1 MISITPQAAIY
12 LVKVPFNG
20 TQADTLYFSTKAAQN
35 TYFEGLQKQTFTDYS
50 YVKKDNAIKIE
61 LNYELAKNYNYLY
74 YDNITQTNT
83 GLTNKRIFAF
93 ITGMS
98 YVNENTTKIFI
109 KTDVIQTYLMEIL
122 SDTTSVSYI
131 NQQHVK
137 KSDDIIGKYLL
148 DEGIQGSEYV
158 KSQLLDETDY
168 DNDTSSIQWP
178 SDMTADA
185 KLTWFNNSLNGYMVI
200 VGCSQSIIPGTEN
213 LLKNRNYGGIYS
225 GLYYYAFGNVDQLS
239 VFIEY
244 LNQSALIGA
253 VYNMF
258 MLPVSIS
265 TWTPKNSN
273 ISYLTYDEEGNSTES
288 IVNLR
293 WFYLSSTTY
302 RSLDTLHCTTPTN
315 FRYAGSTLLSN
326 GYTPHNNKLYTY
338 PYCCI
343 QLSNNNGGIANYM
356 YEYFDN
362 KDDCQIKVNG
372 TVSQGGSIIAY
383 PLNYKG
389 RSSNWD
395 EPLDM
400 AKFPTCSWN
409 TDSYTNWLTQNGVS
423 RSNRYLYAEKNK
435 EVKKFNNTWKAIKG
449 GAKLVAGVGSAVV
462 AGPAGLAAGIPLA
475 ASGLKDL
482 IGASQTN
489 ETDIRLDKEV
499 RALEE
504 EQYRASL
511 VPDTVNNGTATP
523 EVLFS
528 MKTFEFTAWALTITG
543 ERAKQIDAYFD
554 RFGYTVNEY
563 KNIVQAIT
571 NRSKWNYIKTA
582 DCKIEADIPDV
593 ELEEILNIFNNG
605 ITFWKNPS
613 EIYRY
618 DLGGSNV

>member
-1 MISITPQAAIY
+1 MISITPQAAIH
-12 LVKVPFNG
+12 LVNVPFDG
-20 TQADTLYFSTKAAQN
+20 TQNHTLYFNNKAAQN
-35 TYFEGLQKQTFTDYS
+35 SYFEGLQKQTFTDYT
-50 YVKKDNAIKIE
+50 YLRKDNAIKIE
-61 LNYELAKNYNYLY
+61 LNYELAKYYNYLY
-74 YDNITQTNT
+74 YDNITQSNAGITS
-83 GLTNKRIFAF
+83 KRIFAF
-93 ITGMS
+93 IIKME
-98 YVNENTTKIFI
+98 YVNENTTKLYI
-109 KTDVIQTYLMEIL
+109 KTDVIQTYLTEIL

-131 NQQHVK
+131 NKQHVK

-178 SDMTADA
+178 ADMSSEA

-200 VGCSQSIIPGTEN
+200 VGCSQSVITGTEN

-253 VYNMF
+253 IYNMF

-265 TWTPKNSN
+265 AWTPKNS
-273 ISYLTYDEEGNSTES
+273 IVSYLTYDEEGNSTEAS
-288 IVNLR
+288 VNLR

-302 RSLDTLHCTTPTN
+302 RQLDTLHCTTPTN
-315 FRYAGSTLLSN
+315 FRYAGSTLTSN

-338 PYCCI
+338 PYCLI

-362 KDDCQIKVNG
+362 KSDCQIKVNG

-423 RSNRYLYAEKNK
+423 RSNRYRYAQEDLYQGYWNAASGVATSLMSGGISPESITKTFISTADTMINAYKNHDR
-435 EVKKFNNTWKAIKG
+435 AIDSLEEENYR
-449 GAKLVAGVGSAVV
+449 AKLV
-462 AGPAGLAAGIPLA
+462 
-475 ASGLKDL
+475 
-482 IGASQTN
+482 
-489 ETDIRLDKEV
+489 
-499 RALEE
+499 
-504 EQYRASL
+504 
-511 VPDTVNNGTATP
+511 PDSINNGTATP
-523 EVLFS
+523 EVLYS
-528 MKTFEFTAWALTITG
+528 MGTFEYTAWALTITG

-554 RFGYTVNEY
+554 RFGYTVNNY
-563 KNIVQAIT
+563 DNIVQAIT
-571 NRSKWNYIKTA
+571 SRSKWNYIKTA
-582 DCKIEADIPDV
+582 DCHINANIPDEDLV
-593 ELEEILNIFNNG
+593 QIEELFNNG
-605 ITFWKNPS
+605 ITFWKNPN
-613 EIYRY
+613 EVYRY

>member
-1 MISITPQAAIY
+1 MISITPQAAIH
-12 LVKVPFNG
+12 LVNVPFDG
-20 TQADTLYFSTKAAQN
+20 TQNHTLYFSTKAAQN
-35 TYFEGLQKQTFTDYS
+35 TYFEGLQKQTFTDYT
-50 YVKKDNAIKIE
+50 YLRKDNAIKIE

-93 ITGMS
+93 ITRME
-98 YVNENTTKIFI
+98 YVNENTTKLFI
-109 KTDVIQTYLMEIL
+109 KTDVIQTYLTEIL

-131 NQQHVK
+131 NKQHVK

-178 SDMTADA
+178 SDMSADA

-200 VGCSQSIIPGTEN
+200 VGCSQSVITGTES

-253 VYNMF
+253 IYNMF

-265 TWTPKNSN
+265 TWAPKNSN
-273 ISYLTYDEEGNSTES
+273 VSYLTYDEQGNSTEAT
-288 IVNLR
+288 VNLR

-302 RSLDTLHCTTPTN
+302 KTLDTLHCTTPTN

-423 RSNRYLYAEKNK
+423 RGNRYRYAQEDLYQGYWNAASGAVTSLMSGISPESITKTFISTADTMINTYKNHDR
-435 EVKKFNNTWKAIKG
+435 AIDSLEEENYR
-449 GAKLVAGVGSAVV
+449 AKLV
-462 AGPAGLAAGIPLA
+462 
-475 ASGLKDL
+475 
-482 IGASQTN
+482 
-489 ETDIRLDKEV
+489 
-499 RALEE
+499 
-504 EQYRASL
+504 
-511 VPDTVNNGTATP
+511 PDAINNGTATP
-523 EVLFS
+523 EVLYS
-528 MKTFEFTAWALTITG
+528 MGTFEYTAWALTITG

-571 NRSKWNYIKTA
+571 SRSKWNYIKTA
-582 DCKIEADIPDV
+582 DCHINANIPDEDLV
-593 ELEEILNIFNNG
+593 QIEELFNNG
-605 ITFWKNPS
+605 ITFWKNPN
-613 EIYRY
+613 EVYRY

>member
-1 MISITPQAAIY
+1 MISITPQAAIH
-12 LVKVPFNG
+12 LVNVPFDG
-20 TQADTLYFSTKAAQN
+20 TQNHTLYFKNKAAQN
-35 TYFEGLQKQTFTDYS
+35 SYFEGLQKQTFTDYT
-50 YVKKDNAIKIE
+50 YLRKDNAIKIE
-61 LNYELAKNYNYLY
+61 LNYELAKYYNYLY
-74 YDNITQTNT
+74 YDNITQSNAGITSR
-83 GLTNKRIFAF
+83 RIFAF
-93 ITGMS
+93 IIKME
-98 YVNENTTKIFI
+98 YVNENTTKLYI
-109 KTDVIQTYLMEIL
+109 KTDVIQTYLTEIL

-131 NQQHVK
+131 NKQHVK

-178 SDMTADA
+178 ADMSNEA
-185 KLTWFNNSLNGYMVI
+185 KATWFNNSLNGYMVI

-244 LNQSALIGA
+244 LNQSALIGTI
-253 VYNMF
+253 YNMF

-265 TWTPKNSN
+265 TWAPKNST
-273 ISYLTYDEEGNSTES
+273 ISYLTYDEQGNSTEAS
-288 IVNLR
+288 VNLR

-315 FRYAGSTLLSN
+315 FRYAGSTLTSN

-338 PYCCI
+338 PYCLI

-423 RSNRYLYAEKNK
+423 RGNRYRYAQEDLYQGYWNAATNVVNGLSGGINPESITKTFMSTADTMINAYKNHDR
-435 EVKKFNNTWKAIKG
+435 AIDSLEEENYR
-449 GAKLVAGVGSAVV
+449 AKLV
-462 AGPAGLAAGIPLA
+462 
-475 ASGLKDL
+475 
-482 IGASQTN
+482 
-489 ETDIRLDKEV
+489 
-499 RALEE
+499 
-504 EQYRASL
+504 
-511 VPDTVNNGTATP
+511 PDAINNGTAAP
-523 EVLFS
+523 EVLYS
-528 MKTFEFTAWALTITG
+528 MGTFEYTAWALTITG

-554 RFGYTVNEY
+554 RFGYTVNTY
-563 KNIVQAIT
+563 DNIVQAIT
-571 NRSKWNYIKTA
+571 SRSKWNYIKTA
-582 DCKIEADIPDV
+582 DCHINANIPDEDLV
-593 ELEEILNIFNNG
+593 QIEELFNSG
-605 ITFWKNPS
+605 ITFWKNPN
-613 EIYRY
+613 EVYRY

>member
-1 MISITPQAAIY
+1 MISITPQAAIH
-12 LVKVPFNG
+12 LVNVPFDG
-20 TQADTLYFSTKAAQN
+20 TQNHTLYFSTKAAQN
-35 TYFEGLQKQTFTDYS
+35 TYFEGLQKQTFTDYT
-50 YVKKDNAIKIE
+50 YLRKDNAIKIE

-93 ITGMS
+93 ITRME
-98 YVNENTTKIFI
+98 YVNENTTKLFI
-109 KTDVIQTYLMEIL
+109 KTDVIQTYLTEIL

-131 NQQHVK
+131 NKQHVK

-178 SDMTADA
+178 SDMSADA

-200 VGCSQSIIPGTEN
+200 VGCSQSVITGTES

-253 VYNMF
+253 IYNMF

-265 TWTPKNSN
+265 TWAPKNSN
-273 ISYLTYDEEGNSTES
+273 VSYLTYDEQGNSTEAT
-288 IVNLR
+288 VNLR

-302 RSLDTLHCTTPTN
+302 KTLDTLHCTTPTN

-362 KDDCQIKVNG
+362 KNDCQIKVNG

-423 RSNRYLYAEKNK
+423 RGNRYRYAQEDLYQGYWNAASGAVTSLMSGISPESITKTFISTADTMINTYKNHDR
-435 EVKKFNNTWKAIKG
+435 AIDSLEEENYR
-449 GAKLVAGVGSAVV
+449 AKLV
-462 AGPAGLAAGIPLA
+462 
-475 ASGLKDL
+475 
-482 IGASQTN
+482 
-489 ETDIRLDKEV
+489 
-499 RALEE
+499 
-504 EQYRASL
+504 
-511 VPDTVNNGTATP
+511 PDAINNGTATP
-523 EVLFS
+523 EVLYS
-528 MKTFEFTAWALTITG
+528 MGTFEYTAWALTITG

-571 NRSKWNYIKTA
+571 SRSKWNYIKTA
-582 DCKIEADIPDV
+582 DCHINANIPDEDLV
-593 ELEEILNIFNNG
+593 QIEELFNNG
-605 ITFWKNPS
+605 ITFWKNPN
-613 EIYRY
+613 EVYRY

>member
-1 MISITPQAAIY
+1 MISITPQAAIH
-12 LVKVPFNG
+12 LVNVPFDG
-20 TQADTLYFSTKAAQN
+20 TQNHTLYFSTKAAQN
-35 TYFEGLQKQTFTDYS
+35 SYFEGLQKQTFTDYT
-50 YVKKDNAIKIE
+50 YLRKDNAIKIE
-61 LNYELAKNYNYLY
+61 LNYELAKYYNYLY
-74 YDNITQTNT
+74 YDNITQSNAGITSR
-83 GLTNKRIFAF
+83 RIYAF
-93 ITGMS
+93 IIKME
-98 YVNENTTKIFI
+98 YVNENTTKLYIQ
-109 KTDVIQTYLMEIL
+109 TDVIQTYLTEIL

-131 NQQHVK
+131 NKQHVK

-178 SDMTADA
+178 ADMSNEA
-185 KLTWFNNSLNGYMVI
+185 KATWFNNSLNGYMVI

-253 VYNMF
+253 IYNMF

-265 TWTPKNSN
+265 TWAPKNST
-273 ISYLTYDEEGNSTES
+273 ISYLTYDEQGNSTEAS
-288 IVNLR
+288 VNLR

-315 FRYAGSTLLSN
+315 FRYAGSTLTSN

-338 PYCCI
+338 PYCLI

-362 KDDCQIKVNG
+362 KSDCQIKVNG

-423 RSNRYLYAEKNK
+423 RSNRYRYANEDFIRTGIKTAISAASSIGNMAVSEKGITPMG
-435 EVKKFNNTWKAIKG
+435 VINTVANAGMSMWDANVQKDRAIDSLEEENYR
-449 GAKLVAGVGSAVV
+449 AKLV
-462 AGPAGLAAGIPLA
+462 
-475 ASGLKDL
+475 
-482 IGASQTN
+482 
-489 ETDIRLDKEV
+489 
-499 RALEE
+499 
-504 EQYRASL
+504 
-511 VPDTVNNGTATP
+511 PDSINNGTATP
-523 EVLFS
+523 EVLYS
-528 MKTFEFTAWALTITG
+528 MGTFEYTAWALTITG
-543 ERAKQIDAYFD
+543 ERAKQIDSYFD
-554 RFGYTVNEY
+554 RFGYTVNNY
-563 KNIVQAIT
+563 ANIVQAIT
-571 NRSKWNYIKTA
+571 SRSKWNYIKTA
-582 DCKIEADIPDV
+582 DCHINANIPDEDLV
-593 ELEEILNIFNNG
+593 QIEELFNSG

-613 EIYRY
+613 EVYRY

>member
-1 MISITPQAAIY
+1 MISITPQAAIH
-12 LVKVPFNG
+12 LVNVPFDG
-20 TQADTLYFSTKAAQN
+20 TQNHTLYFSTKAAQN
-35 TYFEGLQKQTFTDYS
+35 TYFEGLQKQTFTDYT
-50 YVKKDNAIKIE
+50 YLRKDNAIKIE
-61 LNYELAKNYNYLY
+61 LNYELAKYYNYLY
-74 YDNITQTNT
+74 YDNITQSNVGITS
-83 GLTNKRIFAF
+83 KRIFAF
-93 ITGMS
+93 IVKME
-98 YVNENTTKIFI
+98 YVNENTTKLYIQ
-109 KTDVIQTYLMEIL
+109 TDVIQTYLTEIL

-131 NQQHVK
+131 NKQHVK

-178 SDMTADA
+178 SDMSADA
-185 KLTWFNNSLNGYMVI
+185 KITWFNNSLNGYMVI
-200 VGCSQSIIPGTEN
+200 VGCSQSIIPGTES

-253 VYNMF
+253 IYNMF

-265 TWTPKNSN
+265 TWAPKNSN
-273 ISYLTYDEEGNSTES
+273 ISYLTYDEEGNSTEAT
-288 IVNLR
+288 VNLR

-302 RSLDTLHCTTPTN
+302 KTLDTLHCTTPTN

-343 QLSNNNGGIANYM
+343 QLSNNNGGITNYM

-423 RSNRYLYAEKNK
+423 RSNRYRYAQEDLYQGYWNAASGAAMSLM
-435 EVKKFNNTWKAIKG
+435 NNGISPKSIANTFVSTADTMINAYKAHDRAIDSLEEENYR
-449 GAKLVAGVGSAVV
+449 AKLV
-462 AGPAGLAAGIPLA
+462 
-475 ASGLKDL
+475 
-482 IGASQTN
+482 
-489 ETDIRLDKEV
+489 
-499 RALEE
+499 
-504 EQYRASL
+504 
-511 VPDTVNNGTATP
+511 PDAINNGTAAP
-523 EVLFS
+523 EVLYS
-528 MKTFEFTAWALTITG
+528 MGTFEYTAWALTITG
-543 ERAKQIDAYFD
+543 ERAKQIDSYFD
-554 RFGYTVNEY
+554 RFGYTVNNY
-563 KNIVQAIT
+563 DNIVQAIT
-571 NRSKWNYIKTA
+571 SRSKWNYIKTA
-582 DCKIEADIPDV
+582 DCHINANIPDEDLV
-593 ELEEILNIFNNG
+593 QIEELFNNG
-605 ITFWKNPS
+605 ITFWKNPN
-613 EIYRY
+613 EVYRY

>member
-1 MISITPQAAIY
+1 MISITPQAAIH
-12 LVKVPFNG
+12 LVNVPFDG
-20 TQADTLYFSTKAAQN
+20 TQNHTLYFSTKAAQN
-35 TYFEGLQKQTFTDYS
+35 TYFEGLQKQTFTDYT
-50 YVKKDNAIKIE
+50 YLRKDNAIKIE

-93 ITGMS
+93 ITRME
-98 YVNENTTKIFI
+98 YVNENTTKLFI
-109 KTDVIQTYLMEIL
+109 KTDVIQTYLTEIL

-131 NQQHVK
+131 NKQHVK

-178 SDMTADA
+178 SDMSADA

-200 VGCSQSIIPGTEN
+200 VGCSQSVITGTES

-253 VYNMF
+253 IYNMF

-265 TWTPKNSN
+265 TWAPKNSN
-273 ISYLTYDEEGNSTES
+273 VSYLTYDEQGNSTEAT
-288 IVNLR
+288 VNLR

-302 RSLDTLHCTTPTN
+302 KTLDTLHCTTPTN

-338 PYCCI
+338 PYCLI

-362 KDDCQIKVNG
+362 KNDCQIKVNG

-423 RSNRYLYAEKNK
+423 RGNRYRYAQEDLYQGYWNAASGAVTSLMSGISPESITKTFISTADTMINTYKNHDR
-435 EVKKFNNTWKAIKG
+435 AIDSLEEENYR
-449 GAKLVAGVGSAVV
+449 AKLV
-462 AGPAGLAAGIPLA
+462 
-475 ASGLKDL
+475 
-482 IGASQTN
+482 
-489 ETDIRLDKEV
+489 
-499 RALEE
+499 
-504 EQYRASL
+504 
-511 VPDTVNNGTATP
+511 PDAINNGTATP
-523 EVLFS
+523 EVLYS
-528 MKTFEFTAWALTITG
+528 MGTFEYTAWALTITG

-571 NRSKWNYIKTA
+571 SRSKWNYIKTA
-582 DCKIEADIPDV
+582 DCHINANIPDEDLV
-593 ELEEILNIFNNG
+593 QIEELFNNG
-605 ITFWKNPS
+605 ITFWKNPN
-613 EIYRY
+613 EVYRY

>member
-1 MISITPQAAIY
+1 MISITPQAAIH
-12 LVKVPFNG
+12 LVNVPFDG
-20 TQADTLYFSTKAAQN
+20 TQNHTLYFKNKAAQN
-35 TYFEGLQKQTFTDYS
+35 TYFEGLQKQTFTDYT
-50 YVKKDNAIKIE
+50 YLRKDNAIKIE
-61 LNYELAKNYNYLY
+61 LNYELAKYYNYLY
-74 YDNITQTNT
+74 YDNITQSNVGITS
-83 GLTNKRIFAF
+83 KRIYAF
-93 ITGMS
+93 IVKME
-98 YVNENTTKIFI
+98 YVNENTTKLYIQ
-109 KTDVIQTYLMEIL
+109 TDVIQTYLTEIL

-131 NQQHVK
+131 NKQHVK

-178 SDMTADA
+178 ADMTADA

-253 VYNMF
+253 IYNMF

-265 TWTPKNSN
+265 TWAPKNSN
-273 ISYLTYDEEGNSTES
+273 ISYLTYDEEGNSTEAT
-288 IVNLR
+288 VNLR

-302 RSLDTLHCTTPTN
+302 KTLDTLHCTTPTN
-315 FRYAGSTLLSN
+315 FRYAGSTLTSN

-338 PYCCI
+338 PYCLI

-362 KDDCQIKVNG
+362 KNDCQIKVNG

-423 RSNRYLYAEKNK
+423 RSNRYRYAQEDLYQGYWNAASGVATSLMSGISPESITKTFISTADTMINTYKNHDR
-435 EVKKFNNTWKAIKG
+435 AIDSLEEENYR
-449 GAKLVAGVGSAVV
+449 AKLV
-462 AGPAGLAAGIPLA
+462 
-475 ASGLKDL
+475 
-482 IGASQTN
+482 
-489 ETDIRLDKEV
+489 
-499 RALEE
+499 
-504 EQYRASL
+504 
-511 VPDTVNNGTATP
+511 PDAINNGTATP
-523 EVLFS
+523 EVLYS
-528 MKTFEFTAWALTITG
+528 MGTFEYTAWALTITG
-543 ERAKQIDAYFD
+543 ERAKQIDSYFD
-554 RFGYTVNEY
+554 RFGYTVNNY
-563 KNIVQAIT
+563 DNIVQAIT
-571 NRSKWNYIKTA
+571 SRSKWNYIKTA
-582 DCKIEADIPDV
+582 DCHINANIPDEDLV
-593 ELEEILNIFNNG
+593 QIEELFNNG
-605 ITFWKNPS
+605 ITFWKNPN
-613 EIYRY
+613 EVYRY

>member
-1 MISITPQAAIY
+1 MISITPQAAIN
-12 LVKVPFNG
+12 LVNVPFDG
-20 TQADTLYFSTKAAQN
+20 TQNHTLYFSTKAAQN
-35 TYFEGLQKQTFTDYS
+35 TYFEGLQKQTFTDYT
-50 YVKKDNAIKIE
+50 YLRKDNAIKIE
-61 LNYELAKNYNYLY
+61 LNYELAKYYNYLY
-74 YDNITQTNT
+74 YDNITQSNVGITSR
-83 GLTNKRIFAF
+83 RIYAF
-93 ITGMS
+93 IVKME
-98 YVNENTTKIFI
+98 YVNENTTKLYIQ
-109 KTDVIQTYLMEIL
+109 TDVIQTYLTEIL

-131 NQQHVK
+131 NKQHVK

-178 SDMTADA
+178 ADMSNEA

-200 VGCSQSIIPGTEN
+200 VGCSQSIIPGTES

-253 VYNMF
+253 IYNMF

-265 TWTPKNSN
+265 TWAPKNSN

-288 IVNLR
+288 TVNLR

-302 RSLDTLHCTTPTN
+302 KTLDTLHCTTPTN

-343 QLSNNNGGIANYM
+343 QLSNNNGGITNYM

-362 KDDCQIKVNG
+362 KSDCQIKVNG

-423 RSNRYLYAEKNK
+423 RGNRYRYAQEDLYQGYWNAISGAATSLISSGISPESIT
-435 EVKKFNNTWKAIKG
+435 NTFVSTADTMINAYKSHDRAIDSLEEETYR
-449 GAKLVAGVGSAVV
+449 AKLV
-462 AGPAGLAAGIPLA
+462 
-475 ASGLKDL
+475 
-482 IGASQTN
+482 
-489 ETDIRLDKEV
+489 
-499 RALEE
+499 
-504 EQYRASL
+504 
-511 VPDTVNNGTATP
+511 PDAINNGTATP
-523 EVLFS
+523 EVLYS
-528 MKTFEFTAWALTITG
+528 MGTFEYTAWALTITG
-543 ERAKQIDAYFD
+543 ERAKQIDSYFD
-554 RFGYTVNEY
+554 RFGYTVNNY
-563 KNIVQAIT
+563 DNIVQAIT
-571 NRSKWNYIKTA
+571 SRSKWNYIKTA
-582 DCKIEADIPDV
+582 DCHINANIPDEDLV
-593 ELEEILNIFNNG
+593 QIEELFNNG
-605 ITFWKNPS
+605 ITFWKNPN
-613 EIYRY
+613 EVYRY

>member
-1 MISITPQAAIY
+1 MISITPQAAIH
-12 LVKVPFNG
+12 LVNVPFDG
-20 TQADTLYFSTKAAQN
+20 TQNHTLYFSTKAAQN
-35 TYFEGLQKQTFTDYS
+35 TYFEGLQKQTFTDYT
-50 YVKKDNAIKIE
+50 YLRKDNAIKIE
-61 LNYELAKNYNYLY
+61 LNYELAKYYNYLY
-74 YDNITQTNT
+74 YDNITQSNVGITSR
-83 GLTNKRIFAF
+83 RIYAF
-93 ITGMS
+93 IVKME
-98 YVNENTTKIFI
+98 YVNENTTKLYIQ
-109 KTDVIQTYLMEIL
+109 TDVIQTYLTEIL

-131 NQQHVK
+131 NKQHVK

-178 SDMTADA
+178 ADMTADA

-253 VYNMF
+253 IYNMF

-265 TWTPKNSN
+265 TWAPKNST
-273 ISYLTYDEEGNSTES
+273 ISYLTYDEEGNSTEAT
-288 IVNLR
+288 VNLR

-302 RSLDTLHCTTPTN
+302 KTLDTLHCTTPTN
-315 FRYAGSTLLSN
+315 FRYAGSTLTSN

-338 PYCCI
+338 PYCLI

-362 KDDCQIKVNG
+362 KNDCQIKVNG

-423 RSNRYLYAEKNK
+423 RSNRYRYAQEDLYQGYWNAASGVATSLMSGISPESITKTFISTADTMINTYKNHDR
-435 EVKKFNNTWKAIKG
+435 AIDSLEEENYR
-449 GAKLVAGVGSAVV
+449 AKLV
-462 AGPAGLAAGIPLA
+462 
-475 ASGLKDL
+475 
-482 IGASQTN
+482 
-489 ETDIRLDKEV
+489 
-499 RALEE
+499 
-504 EQYRASL
+504 
-511 VPDTVNNGTATP
+511 PDAINNGTATP
-523 EVLFS
+523 EVLYS
-528 MKTFEFTAWALTITG
+528 MGTFEYTAWALTITG
-543 ERAKQIDAYFD
+543 ERAKQIDSYFD
-554 RFGYTVNEY
+554 RFGYTVNNY
-563 KNIVQAIT
+563 DNIVQAIT
-571 NRSKWNYIKTA
+571 SRSKWNYIKTA
-582 DCKIEADIPDV
+582 DCHINANIPDEDLV
-593 ELEEILNIFNNG
+593 QIEELFNNG
-605 ITFWKNPS
+605 ITFWKNPN
-613 EIYRY
+613 EVYRY

>member
-1 MISITPQAAIY
+1 MISITPQAAIN
-12 LVKVPFNG
+12 LVNVPFDG
-20 TQADTLYFSTKAAQN
+20 TQNHTLYFSTKAAQN
-35 TYFEGLQKQTFTDYS
+35 SYFEGLQKQTFTDYT
-50 YVKKDNAIKIE
+50 YLRKDNAIKIE
-61 LNYELAKNYNYLY
+61 LNYELAKYYNYLY
-74 YDNITQTNT
+74 YDNITQSNVGITSR
-83 GLTNKRIFAF
+83 RIYAF
-93 ITGMS
+93 IIKME
-98 YVNENTTKIFI
+98 YVNENTTKLYIQ
-109 KTDVIQTYLMEIL
+109 TDVIQTYLTEIL

-131 NQQHVK
+131 NKQHVK

-168 DNDTSSIQWP
+168 DNDTSSINWP
-178 SDMTADA
+178 ADMSNEA

-200 VGCSQSIIPGTEN
+200 VGCSQSIIPGTES

-253 VYNMF
+253 IYNMF

-265 TWTPKNSN
+265 TWAPKNSN
-273 ISYLTYDEEGNSTES
+273 ISYLTYDEEGNSTEAT
-288 IVNLR
+288 VNLR

-302 RSLDTLHCTTPTN
+302 KTLDTLHCTTPTN
-315 FRYAGSTLLSN
+315 FRYAGSTLTSN

-338 PYCCI
+338 PYCLI

-362 KDDCQIKVNG
+362 KSDCQIKVNG

-423 RSNRYLYAEKNK
+423 RSNRYKYANEDFVRSN
-435 EVKKFNNTWKAIKG
+435 VKTAVSAASSLGNMYLENGFNPMGILNTVANAGMSVWDAKVQKDRAIDSLEEENYR
-449 GAKLVAGVGSAVV
+449 AKLV
-462 AGPAGLAAGIPLA
+462 
-475 ASGLKDL
+475 
-482 IGASQTN
+482 
-489 ETDIRLDKEV
+489 
-499 RALEE
+499 
-504 EQYRASL
+504 
-511 VPDTVNNGTATP
+511 PDAINNGTAAP
-523 EVLFS
+523 EVLYS
-528 MKTFEFTAWALTITG
+528 MGTFEYTAWALTITG
-543 ERAKQIDAYFD
+543 ERAKQIDSYFD
-554 RFGYTVNEY
+554 RFGYTVNSY
-563 KNIVQAIT
+563 ANIVQAIT
-571 NRSKWNYIKTA
+571 SRSKWNYIKTA
-582 DCKIEADIPDV
+582 DCHINANIPDEDLV
-593 ELEEILNIFNNG
+593 QIEELFNSG

-613 EIYRY
+613 EVYRY

>member
-1 MISITPQAAIY
+1 MISITPQAAIH
-12 LVKVPFNG
+12 LVNVPFDG
-20 TQADTLYFSTKAAQN
+20 TQNHTLYFKNKAAQN
-35 TYFEGLQKQTFTDYS
+35 SYFEGLQKQTFTDYT
-50 YVKKDNAIKIE
+50 YLRKDNAIKIE

-93 ITGMS
+93 ITGME
-98 YVNENTTKIFI
+98 YVNENTTKLLI
-109 KTDVIQTYLMEIL
+109 KTDVIQTYLTEIL

-131 NQQHVK
+131 NKQHVK

-178 SDMTADA
+178 ADITNEA

-200 VGCSQSIIPGTEN
+200 VGCSQSVITGTES

-253 VYNMF
+253 IYNM
-258 MLPVSIS
+258 SIL
-265 TWTPKNSN
+265 TWTPKNSTV
-273 ISYLTYDEEGNSTES
+273 SYLTYDEEGNSTEAS
-288 IVNLR
+288 VNLR

-362 KDDCQIKVNG
+362 KSDCQIKVNG

-423 RSNRYLYAEKNK
+423 RSNRYRYANEDFVRSN
-435 EVKKFNNTWKAIKG
+435 VKTAVSAASSLGNMYLEDGFTPMGIFNTVTNAGMSVWDAKVQKDRAIDSLEEENYR
-449 GAKLVAGVGSAVV
+449 AKLV
-462 AGPAGLAAGIPLA
+462 
-475 ASGLKDL
+475 
-482 IGASQTN
+482 
-489 ETDIRLDKEV
+489 
-499 RALEE
+499 
-504 EQYRASL
+504 
-511 VPDTVNNGTATP
+511 PDAINNGTAVP
-523 EVLFS
+523 EVLYS
-528 MKTFEFTAWALTITG
+528 MGTFEYTAWALTITG

-554 RFGYTVNEY
+554 RFGYTVNNY
-563 KNIVQAIT
+563 DNIVQAIT
-571 NRSKWNYIKTA
+571 SRSKWNYIKTA
-582 DCKIEADIPDV
+582 DCHINANIPDEDLV
-593 ELEEILNIFNNG
+593 QIEELFNNG
-605 ITFWKNPS
+605 ITFWKNPN
-613 EIYRY
+613 EVYRY

>member
-1 MISITPQAAIY
+1 MISITPQAAIH
-12 LVKVPFNG
+12 LVNVPFDG
-20 TQADTLYFSTKAAQN
+20 TQNHTLYFSTKAAQN
-35 TYFEGLQKQTFTDYS
+35 TYFEGLQKQTFTDYT
-50 YVKKDNAIKIE
+50 YIKKDNAIKIE

-93 ITGMS
+93 ITRME
-98 YVNENTTKIFI
+98 YVNENTTKLYI
-109 KTDVIQTYLMEIL
+109 KTDVIQTYLTEIL

-131 NQQHVK
+131 NKQHVK

-178 SDMTADA
+178 SDMSADA

-253 VYNMF
+253 IYNMF

-265 TWTPKNSN
+265 TWAPKNSN
-273 ISYLTYDEEGNSTES
+273 ISYLTYDEEGNSTEAT
-288 IVNLR
+288 VNLR

-315 FRYAGSTLLSN
+315 FRYAGSTLVSN

-362 KDDCQIKVNG
+362 KSDCQIKVNG

-423 RSNRYLYAEKNK
+423 RSNRYRYAQEDLYQGYWNAASGAVTSLMSSGISPESITKTFMSTADTMINAYKNHDR
-435 EVKKFNNTWKAIKG
+435 AIDSLEEENYR
-449 GAKLVAGVGSAVV
+449 AKLV
-462 AGPAGLAAGIPLA
+462 
-475 ASGLKDL
+475 
-482 IGASQTN
+482 
-489 ETDIRLDKEV
+489 
-499 RALEE
+499 
-504 EQYRASL
+504 
-511 VPDTVNNGTATP
+511 PDAINNGTATP
-523 EVLFS
+523 EVLYS
-528 MKTFEFTAWALTITG
+528 MGTFEYTAWALTITG
-543 ERAKQIDAYFD
+543 ERAKQIDSYFD
-554 RFGYTVNEY
+554 RFGYTVNSY
-563 KNIVQAIT
+563 DNIVQAIT
-571 NRSKWNYIKTA
+571 SRSKWNYIKTA
-582 DCKIEADIPDV
+582 DCHINANIPDEDLV
-593 ELEEILNIFNNG
+593 QIEELFNNG
-605 ITFWKNPS
+605 ITFWKNPN
-613 EIYRY
+613 EVYRY

>member
-1 MISITPQAAIY
+1 MISITPQAAIN
-12 LVKVPFNG
+12 LVNVPFDG
-20 TQADTLYFSTKAAQN
+20 TQNHTLYFKNKAAQN
-35 TYFEGLQKQTFTDYS
+35 SYFEGLQKQTFTDYT
-50 YVKKDNAIKIE
+50 YLRKDNAIKIE
-61 LNYELAKNYNYLY
+61 LNYELAKYYNYLY
-74 YDNITQTNT
+74 YDNITQSNAGITSR
-83 GLTNKRIFAF
+83 RIFAF
-93 ITGMS
+93 IIKME
-98 YVNENTTKIFI
+98 YVNENTTKLYI
-109 KTDVIQTYLMEIL
+109 KTDVIQTYLTEIL

-131 NQQHVK
+131 NKQHVK

-178 SDMTADA
+178 ADMSNEA
-185 KLTWFNNSLNGYMVI
+185 KATWFNNSLNGYMVI

-244 LNQSALIGA
+244 LNQSALIGTI
-253 VYNMF
+253 YNMF

-265 TWTPKNSN
+265 TWAPKNST
-273 ISYLTYDEEGNSTES
+273 ISYLTYDEQGNSTEAS
-288 IVNLR
+288 VNLR

-315 FRYAGSTLLSN
+315 FRYAGSTLTSN

-338 PYCCI
+338 PYCLI

-423 RSNRYLYAEKNK
+423 RGNRYRYAQEDLYQGYWNAATNVVNGLSGGINPESIAKTFMSTADTMINAY
-435 EVKKFNNTWKAIKG
+435 KAHDRAIDSLEEENYR
-449 GAKLVAGVGSAVV
+449 AKLV
-462 AGPAGLAAGIPLA
+462 
-475 ASGLKDL
+475 
-482 IGASQTN
+482 
-489 ETDIRLDKEV
+489 
-499 RALEE
+499 
-504 EQYRASL
+504 
-511 VPDTVNNGTATP
+511 PDAINNGTAAP
-523 EVLFS
+523 EVLYS
-528 MKTFEFTAWALTITG
+528 MGTFEYTAWALTITG

-554 RFGYTVNEY
+554 RFGYTVNNY
-563 KNIVQAIT
+563 DNIVQAIT
-571 NRSKWNYIKTA
+571 SRSKWNYIKTA
-582 DCKIEADIPDV
+582 DCHINANIPDEDLV
-593 ELEEILNIFNNG
+593 QIEELFNNG
-605 ITFWKNPS
+605 ITFWKNPN
-613 EIYRY
+613 EVYRY

>member
-1 MISITPQAAIY
+1 MISITPQAAIH
-12 LVKVPFNG
+12 LVNVPFDG
-20 TQADTLYFSTKAAQN
+20 TQNHTLYFSTKAAQN
-35 TYFEGLQKQTFTDYS
+35 TYFEGLQKQTFTDYT
-50 YVKKDNAIKIE
+50 YLRKDNAIKIE
-61 LNYELAKNYNYLY
+61 LNYELAKYYNYLY
-74 YDNITQTNT
+74 YDNITQSNVGITS
-83 GLTNKRIFAF
+83 KRIFAF
-93 ITGMS
+93 IIKME
-98 YVNENTTKIFI
+98 YVNENTTKLYI
-109 KTDVIQTYLMEIL
+109 KTDVIQTYLTEIL

-131 NQQHVK
+131 NKQHVK

-178 SDMTADA
+178 ADITNEA

-200 VGCSQSIIPGTEN
+200 VGCSQSVITGTES

-253 VYNMF
+253 IYNMF

-265 TWTPKNSN
+265 TWTPKNSTV
-273 ISYLTYDEEGNSTES
+273 SYLTYDEEGNSTEAS
-288 IVNLR
+288 VNLR

-302 RSLDTLHCTTPTN
+302 RQLDTLHCTTPTN

-338 PYCCI
+338 PYCLI
-343 QLSNNNGGIANYM
+343 QLSNNNGGITNYM

-362 KDDCQIKVNG
+362 KSDCQIKVNG

-423 RSNRYLYAEKNK
+423 RSNRYRYAQEDLYQGYWNAASGVATSLMSGGISPESITKT
-435 EVKKFNNTWKAIKG
+435 FISTADTMINTYKSHDRAIDSLEEENYR
-449 GAKLVAGVGSAVV
+449 AKLV
-462 AGPAGLAAGIPLA
+462 
-475 ASGLKDL
+475 
-482 IGASQTN
+482 
-489 ETDIRLDKEV
+489 
-499 RALEE
+499 
-504 EQYRASL
+504 
-511 VPDTVNNGTATP
+511 PDSINNGTATP
-523 EVLFS
+523 EVLYS
-528 MKTFEFTAWALTITG
+528 MGTFEYTAWALTITG

-554 RFGYTVNEY
+554 RFGYTVNNY
-563 KNIVQAIT
+563 ANIVQAIT
-571 NRSKWNYIKTA
+571 SRSKWNYIKTA
-582 DCKIEADIPDV
+582 DCHINANIPDEDLV
-593 ELEEILNIFNNG
+593 QIEELFNNG
-605 ITFWKNPS
+605 ITFWKNPN
-613 EIYRY
+613 EVYRY

>member
-1 MISITPQAAIY
+1 MISITPQAAIH
-12 LVKVPFNG
+12 LVNVPFDG
-20 TQADTLYFSTKAAQN
+20 TQNHTLYFSTKAAQN
-35 TYFEGLQKQTFTDYS
+35 TYFEGLQKQTFTDYT
-50 YVKKDNAIKIE
+50 YLRKDNAIKIE
-61 LNYELAKNYNYLY
+61 LNYELAKYYNYLY
-74 YDNITQTNT
+74 YDNITQSNVGITS
-83 GLTNKRIFAF
+83 KRIFAF
-93 ITGMS
+93 IIKME
-98 YVNENTTKIFI
+98 YVNENTTKLYI
-109 KTDVIQTYLMEIL
+109 KTDVIQTYLTEIL

-131 NQQHVK
+131 NKQHVK

-178 SDMTADA
+178 ADITNEA

-200 VGCSQSIIPGTEN
+200 VGCSQSVITGTES

-253 VYNMF
+253 IYNMF

-265 TWTPKNSN
+265 TWTPKNSTV
-273 ISYLTYDEEGNSTES
+273 SYLTYDEEGNSTEAS
-288 IVNLR
+288 VNLR

-302 RSLDTLHCTTPTN
+302 RQLDTLHCTTPTN
-315 FRYAGSTLLSN
+315 FRYAGSTLTSN

-338 PYCCI
+338 PYCLI

-362 KDDCQIKVNG
+362 KSDCQIKVNG

-423 RSNRYLYAEKNK
+423 RSNRYRYAQEDLYQGYWNAASGVATSLMSGGISPESITKT
-435 EVKKFNNTWKAIKG
+435 FISTADTMINTYKSHDRAIDSLEEENYR
-449 GAKLVAGVGSAVV
+449 AKLV
-462 AGPAGLAAGIPLA
+462 
-475 ASGLKDL
+475 
-482 IGASQTN
+482 
-489 ETDIRLDKEV
+489 
-499 RALEE
+499 
-504 EQYRASL
+504 
-511 VPDTVNNGTATP
+511 PDSINNGTATP
-523 EVLFS
+523 EVLYS
-528 MKTFEFTAWALTITG
+528 MGTFEYTAWALTITG

-554 RFGYTVNEY
+554 RFGYTVNNY
-563 KNIVQAIT
+563 ANIVQAIT
-571 NRSKWNYIKTA
+571 SRSKWNYIKTA
-582 DCKIEADIPDV
+582 DCHINANIPDEDLV
-593 ELEEILNIFNNG
+593 QIEELFNNG

-613 EIYRY
+613 EVYRY

>member
-1 MISITPQAAIY
+1 MISITPQAAIH
-12 LVKVPFNG
+12 LVNVPFDG
-20 TQADTLYFSTKAAQN
+20 TQNHTLYFNNKAAQN
-35 TYFEGLQKQTFTDYS
+35 SYFEGLQKQTFTDYT
-50 YVKKDNAIKIE
+50 YLRKDNAIKIE
-61 LNYELAKNYNYLY
+61 LNYELAKYYNYLY
-74 YDNITQTNT
+74 YDNITQSNAGITS
-83 GLTNKRIFAF
+83 KRIFAF
-93 ITGMS
+93 IIKME
-98 YVNENTTKIFI
+98 YVNENTTKLYI
-109 KTDVIQTYLMEIL
+109 KTDVIQTYLTEIL

-131 NQQHVK
+131 NKQHVK

-178 SDMTADA
+178 ADMSSEA

-200 VGCSQSIIPGTEN
+200 VGCSQSVITGTEN

-253 VYNMF
+253 IYNMF

-265 TWTPKNSN
+265 AWTPKNS
-273 ISYLTYDEEGNSTES
+273 IVSYLTYDEEGNSTEAS
-288 IVNLR
+288 VNLR

-302 RSLDTLHCTTPTN
+302 RQLDTLHCTTPTN
-315 FRYAGSTLLSN
+315 FRYAGSTLTSN

-338 PYCCI
+338 PYCLI

-362 KDDCQIKVNG
+362 KSDCQIKVNG

-423 RSNRYLYAEKNK
+423 RSNRYRYAQEDLYQGYWNAASGVATSLMSGGISPESITKTFISTADTMINAYK
-435 EVKKFNNTWKAIKG
+435 SHDRAIDSLEEENYR
-449 GAKLVAGVGSAVV
+449 AKLV
-462 AGPAGLAAGIPLA
+462 
-475 ASGLKDL
+475 
-482 IGASQTN
+482 
-489 ETDIRLDKEV
+489 
-499 RALEE
+499 
-504 EQYRASL
+504 
-511 VPDTVNNGTATP
+511 PDSINNGTATP
-523 EVLFS
+523 EVLYS
-528 MKTFEFTAWALTITG
+528 MGTFEYTAWALTITG

-554 RFGYTVNEY
+554 RFGYTVNNY
-563 KNIVQAIT
+563 DNIVQAIT
-571 NRSKWNYIKTA
+571 SRSKWNYIKTA
-582 DCKIEADIPDV
+582 DCHINANIPDEDLV
-593 ELEEILNIFNNG
+593 QIEELFNNG
-605 ITFWKNPS
+605 ITFWKNPN
-613 EIYRY
+613 EVYRY

>member
-1 MISITPQAAIY
+1 MISITPQAAIH
-12 LVKVPFNG
+12 LVNVPFDG
-20 TQADTLYFSTKAAQN
+20 TQNHTLYFSTKAAQN
-35 TYFEGLQKQTFTDYS
+35 TYFEGLQKQTFTDYT
-50 YVKKDNAIKIE
+50 YLRKDNAIKIE

-93 ITGMS
+93 ITRME
-98 YVNENTTKIFI
+98 YVNENTTKLFI
-109 KTDVIQTYLMEIL
+109 KTDVIQTYLTEIL

-131 NQQHVK
+131 NKQHVK

-178 SDMTADA
+178 ADITNEA

-200 VGCSQSIIPGTEN
+200 VGCSQSVITGTES

-253 VYNMF
+253 IYNMF

-265 TWTPKNSN
+265 TWTPKNSTV
-273 ISYLTYDEEGNSTES
+273 SYLTYDEEGNSTEAS
-288 IVNLR
+288 VNLR

-302 RSLDTLHCTTPTN
+302 KTLDTLHCTTPTN
-315 FRYAGSTLLSN
+315 FRYAGSTLVSN

-338 PYCCI
+338 PYCLI

-423 RSNRYLYAEKNK
+423 RGNRYRYANEDLYQGYWNAASGAVTSLMSGISPESITKTFISTADTMINAYKNHDR
-435 EVKKFNNTWKAIKG
+435 AIDSLEEENYR
-449 GAKLVAGVGSAVV
+449 AKLV
-462 AGPAGLAAGIPLA
+462 
-475 ASGLKDL
+475 
-482 IGASQTN
+482 
-489 ETDIRLDKEV
+489 
-499 RALEE
+499 
-504 EQYRASL
+504 
-511 VPDTVNNGTATP
+511 PDAINNGTATP
-523 EVLFS
+523 EVLYS
-528 MKTFEFTAWALTITG
+528 MGTFEYTAWALTITG

-571 NRSKWNYIKTA
+571 SRSKWNYIKTA
-582 DCKIEADIPDV
+582 DCHINANIPDEDLV
-593 ELEEILNIFNNG
+593 QIEELFNNG
-605 ITFWKNPS
+605 ITFWKNPN
-613 EIYRY
+613 EVYRY